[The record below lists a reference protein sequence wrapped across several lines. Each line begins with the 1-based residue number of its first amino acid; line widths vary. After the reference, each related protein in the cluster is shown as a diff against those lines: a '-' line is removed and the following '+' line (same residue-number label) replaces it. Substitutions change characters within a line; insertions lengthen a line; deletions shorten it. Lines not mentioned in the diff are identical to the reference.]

1 MNIDDVWTIESNYA
15 LGMYKY
21 ITWTTGTWPLEE
33 EGLFAMVRFGVSFAL
48 EFGILVSILMEIRL
62 NCGTVDETL
71 DFFGLSASS
80 VISLTKLILMK
91 LHQKDLR
98 RIVQSALKD
107 WSTFVDGSSAKD
119 IMLKYTNRGKLVCRI
134 QMGLGLVII
143 TTMILD
149 ALPASES
156 SLSDNSTSKEEI
168 VKRTPLKMMCLFGN
182 MSTST
187 YWTVFVLQGVQLLDA
202 VFVDCGH
209 DVFFFGIAM
218 HICSQF
224 DALKIFCDELNV
236 EDEENR
242 IEKIKEFIERH
253 SHVLDLAHRLGN
265 TFNYILLVILMGN
278 GIHICSAGIQMVVL
292 SKQNDIVS
300 LLKAI
305 LLFNILLGQLFLYS
319 YAGDYLSSLSNN
331 VCHLIYNC
339 PWYEFSPSI
348 VRNLKFI
355 IMRTQIPFRLK
366 AGRFYAMDIE
376 NFKNI
381 LKAFFSYFSLLRIVF
396 IE

>member
-21 ITWTTGTWPLEE
+21 IMWATGTWPLEE

-98 RIVQSALKD
+98 RIVLSALKD
-107 WSTFVDGSSAKD
+107 WSTFVEGSSTKD
-119 IMLKYTNRGKLVCRI
+119 IMLKYTNRGKL
-134 QMGLGLVII
+134 
-143 TTMILD
+143 
-149 ALPASES
+149 
-156 SLSDNSTSKEEI
+156 
-168 VKRTPLKMMCLFGN
+168 
-182 MSTST
+182 
-187 YWTVFVLQGVQLLDA
+187 GVQLLDA

-305 LLFNILLGQLFLYS
+305 LLFNVLLGQLFLYS

-339 PWYEFSPSI
+339 PWYEFSPSTM
-348 VRNLKFI
+348 RNLKFI

>member
-1 MNIDDVWTIESNYA
+1 M
-15 LGMYKY
+15 GY
-21 ITWTTGTWPLEE
+21 IY
-33 EGLFAMVRFGVSFAL
+33 VQQVISF
-48 EFGILVSILMEIRL
+48 SI
-62 NCGTVDETL
+62 
-71 DFFGLSASS
+71 FFGYECIRD
-80 VISLTKLILMK
+80 VNDIFNLI
-91 LHQKDLR
+91 
-98 RIVQSALKD
+98 
-107 WSTFVDGSSAKD
+107 
-119 IMLKYTNRGKLVCRI
+119 
-134 QMGLGLVII
+134 
-143 TTMILD
+143 
-149 ALPASES
+149 
-156 SLSDNSTSKEEI
+156 
-168 VKRTPLKMMCLFGN
+168 
-182 MSTST
+182 
-187 YWTVFVLQGVQLLDA
+187 
-202 VFVDCGH
+202 
-209 DVFFFGIAM
+209 
-218 HICSQF
+218 
-224 DALKIFCDELNV
+224 
-236 EDEENR
+236 
-242 IEKIKEFIERH
+242 
-253 SHVLDLAHRLGN
+253 
-265 TFNYILLVILMGN
+265 
-278 GIHICSAGIQMVVL
+278 GIQMVVL